1 MKTLTSLERVL
12 SALNLEKPDRVPVV
26 PELLQHVMKL
36 ANVRQNLF
44 STDASVL
51 AKTLLFSWNNY
62 RYDGV
67 YVSSDN
73 WILAEAMGVRLDFP
87 KNGYPE
93 GKEDYLLKNLK
104 DLDKLFI
111 PDPYRDARMPL
122 ILKAT
127 KIVKTEIGKHHFIE
141 TCIDSGP
148 FQLATTLRGIN
159 NFMVDLYTDENKV
172 FDLLELCTDVV
183 IRFGKSAAKSGAH
196 AVQFGEASASSSV
209 ISPEFYEKF
218 ALPFEKRAFEE
229 ISKAGVFTILHIC
242 GDTTP
247 IIGKMAESGADCLEI
262 DSQVDLGK
270 AKRFIGDK
278 VCLKGNISTS
288 FMLTS
293 NPREVYRESI
303 KCIKATKGEGF
314 ILSGGCEIPRDT
326 PPENIEA
333 MIKASQ
339 EYKGD

>member
-1 MKTLTSLERVL
+1 MKTLTSLERVV
-12 SALNLEKPDRVPVV
+12 SALNLKKPDRVPVV

-36 ANVRQNLF
+36 VNVRQDLF
-44 STDASVL
+44 STNASVL
-51 AKTLLFSWNNY
+51 AKTLLLSWDNY

-73 WILAEAMGVRLDFP
+73 WILAEAMGVKLDFP

-93 GKEDYLLKNLK
+93 GKEDYLLKSLK
-104 DLDKLFI
+104 ELDKLFI

-127 KIVKTEIGKHHFIE
+127 QIVKAEIGKRYFIE

-148 FQLATTLRGIN
+148 FQLATTLRGVN

-172 FDLLELCTDVV
+172 FDLLELCTD
-183 IRFGKSAAKSGAH
+183 IIIGFGKAAAKSGAH
-196 AVQFGEASASSSV
+196 AVQFGEAPASSSV

-218 ALPFEKRAFEE
+218 ALPFEQRAFEE
-229 ISKAGVFTILHIC
+229 ISKEGVFTILHIC

-247 IIGKMAESGADCLEI
+247 IIVKMAESGADCLEI
-262 DSQVDLGK
+262 DSQVNLGK
-270 AKRFIGDK
+270 AKRLIGDK

-288 FMLTS
+288 FMLAS
-293 NPREVYRESI
+293 DPQGVYKESI
-303 KCIKATKGEGF
+303 ECIRATEGEGF

-326 PPENIEA
+326 PPENIKA
-333 MIKASQ
+333 MIKASR
-339 EYKGD
+339 EYKED